1 MPSWHE
7 ACEPSSLPT
16 ALLITAQTRKYSGS
30 VWSMGDNG
38 HLRCLP
44 SMMIS
49 LAALCLPLGASFRP
63 QRGVAELLGREAP
76 FLLPAAA
83 GVMPARPARR
93 QATGRARLAA
103 CSSSSNVHPAPPVNT
118 AELPACT
125 VCLFDAAT
133 QTHVYLIGSIHVR
146 AYTSCARCGW
156 CKNKRV
162 RLHARA

>member
-1 MPSWHE
+1 MDG
-7 ACEPSSLPT
+7 
-16 ALLITAQTRKYSGS
+16 R
-30 VWSMGDNG
+30 

-44 SMMIS
+44 SMVF

-63 QRGVAELLGREAP
+63 QRGAAELLGREAP

-83 GVMPARPARR
+83 GDMPARRARR

-103 CSSSSNVHPAPPVNT
+103 CSSSNNAHPAPPVKT

-156 CKNKRV
+156 CIIKRSL
-162 RLHARA
+162 LHARARRSPRRNAWCGLY